1 MGDPSGRTK
10 ERDQL
15 QMETLEKNL
24 QGISENL
31 ARIFNNY
38 EQLFDGNSGP
48 PIQYDSSVNI
58 VVVLCVKSNVFDGCR
73 IYNNADWWGEVKAV
87 EFVSDIARHFRVSS
101 MLAKERYGTYH
112 VVLLKYMY
120 ILILFS
126 VCLSFPSSLD

>member
-24 QGISENL
+24 QGISKNL

-48 PIQYDSSVNI
+48 PIQYDNSVNI
-58 VVVLCVKSNVFDGCR
+58 VLVLCVKSNVFDGCR

-87 EFVSDIARHFRVSS
+87 EFVSNIARHFRVSS
-101 MLAKERYGTYH
+101 MLAKERYGTYMYH

-120 ILILFS
+120 
-126 VCLSFPSSLD
+126 